1 MSDIIYILLC
11 TNFSSYAPCYLYI
24 IHKIIKIQNYGF
36 DHIDNSVIIQKNI
49 YKGKKMS
56 IVFVSIV

>member
-11 TNFSSYAPCYLYI
+11 NNFSSYAYI
-24 IHKIIKIQNYGF
+24 YINTKIIKIQNYGF
-36 DHIDNSVIIQKNI
+36 DHIDHSVMIQKNI
-49 YKGKKMS
+49 YNGKQMS